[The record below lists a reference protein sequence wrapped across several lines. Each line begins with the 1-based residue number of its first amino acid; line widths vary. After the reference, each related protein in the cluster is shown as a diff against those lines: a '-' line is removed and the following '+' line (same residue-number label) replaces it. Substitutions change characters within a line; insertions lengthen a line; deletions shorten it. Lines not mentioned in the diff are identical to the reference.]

1 MVYSNFKPLTVF
13 VRAYV
18 RYRFMRLEHV
28 RQHYRSYPNQL
39 PLFN

>member
-1 MVYSNFKPLTVF
+1 MLISNFKPLLVF

-18 RYRFMRLEHV
+18 RFRFGRLEQV
-28 RQHYRSYPNQL
+28 CQHYRSNPNQL